1 MCLGQVANR
10 LFGNRSSKPEPQTPD
25 PVGKESAVSSAP
37 VEDGKQNNVQKIAKA
52 TLAASGRT
60 ASKPPGYRQPE
71 DTTSSITGTG
81 INY

>member
-10 LFGNRSSKPEPQTPD
+10 LFGNRSSKSAPQTPD

-37 VEDGKQNNVQKIAKA
+37 VEDSKQNNIQKTAKA
-52 TLAASGRT
+52 TMSAA
-60 ASKPPGYRQPE
+60 KPPGYQDQ
-71 DTTSSITGTG
+71 DTTSMADPG